1 MWDNSQYTP
10 MTECTDCIWQRTLFF
25 NFINDISAREGEY
38 KQTGTDKNVDFKIV
52 LDFIEID
59 QKKQSDVT
67 EKTNCYPIGPY
78 LWQMP
83 LHGICHR
90 PPVNIYAT
98 FWLWLKNLHQ
108 KLHSTR
114 SSLVSMAVVALCCRD
129 ACKQQPL
136 EDLFATITVIPE
148 CFGI

>member
-25 NFINDISAREGEY
+25 YFINDISAREGEY

-67 EKTNCYPIGPY
+67 EKWIATQLDPICDR
-78 LWQMP
+78 
-83 LHGICHR
+83 CHC
-90 PPVNIYAT
+90 
-98 FWLWLKNLHQ
+98 
-108 KLHSTR
+108 
-114 SSLVSMAVVALCCRD
+114 MASVTGL
-129 ACKQQPL
+129 Q
-136 EDLFATITVIPE
+136 
-148 CFGI
+148 